1 MFHPL
6 RNFVFSNKKL
16 TRFYFF
22 LTVFIVVII
31 SSSAYS
37 ENLLRGP
44 QNFHKTTPDVRSK
57 NSDCSL
63 DIYNKIISAPVIF
76 YQKCLAPYWGHRC
89 SHHPSCSRYSLLTIK
104 KHGVIIGF
112 VMTFDR
118 LQHESNEARYS
129 PLIKINGE
137 TKVYD
142 PVENNDFWWH
152 KK

>member
-1 MFHPL
+1 MFHPIQ
-6 RNFVFSNKKL
+6 NFVFLTKKL
-16 TRFYFF
+16 TEFYFF

-37 ENLLRGP
+37 ENLLRAP
-44 QNFHKTTPDVRSK
+44 QNSLKTTPDVQSE
-57 NSDCSL
+57 NSDHSQ

-76 YQKCLAPYWGHRC
+76 YRKCLAPYWGHRC

-104 KHGVIIGF
+104 EHGAIIGF

-142 PVENNDFWWH
+142 PVENNDFWWN